1 MQEAI
6 DADIAILGFLTWII
20 GYLPGADSMS
30 LFECVDEFSV
40 LMTQQLDMQV
50 EANNLIKFRENFH
63 RHSSLNSNSVANN
76 NGGNSPATGITAKIS
91 SLFDSYL
98 RQWRY
103 LTTGVPA
110 RVTFPEPL
118 MALTTQ
124 VTPHRQPAAS
134 APYPPILSI
143 HAGSTITCPINIS
156 YQRYNTRYQD
166 ALSPYQHIL

>member
-50 EANNLIKFRENFH
+50 EANNLI
-63 RHSSLNSNSVANN
+63 SVANN